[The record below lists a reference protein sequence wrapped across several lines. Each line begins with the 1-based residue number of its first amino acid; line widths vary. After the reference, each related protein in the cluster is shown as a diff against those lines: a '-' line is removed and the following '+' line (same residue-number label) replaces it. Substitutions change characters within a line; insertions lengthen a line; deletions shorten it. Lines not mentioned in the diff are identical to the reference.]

1 MKICARHYLTIQ
13 YRLLRSVETHFV
25 VRDAF
30 AARPRYRDNGN
41 IFIAILEFELSRLN
55 LKSSGLK
62 SQIVRCI

>member
-1 MKICARHYLTIQ
+1 MKIRARRYQTVQ

-55 LKSSGLK
+55 
-62 SQIVRCI
+62 